1 MTADATRAVAS
12 HDAARA
18 AAVIAERTGVDRH
31 DVAVVL
37 GSGWGP
43 AADALGNPT
52 AQIPMADVPGFLPPG
67 ADGHRGQLLSVPLRH
82 HRVLVLVGRIHAYEG
97 HELAAVVHPV
107 RTACAAGAAR
117 ASARA

>member
-1 MTADATRAVAS
+1 MTADATRAVAG

-82 HRVLVLVGRIHAYEG
+82 HRVLVLVGR
-97 HELAAVVHPV
+97 
-107 RTACAAGAAR
+107 RSGAALVP
-117 ASARA
+117 

>member
-1 MTADATRAVAS
+1 MIGDPARATAS

-43 AADALGNPT
+43 AAHALGNPT
-52 AQIPMADVPGFLPPG
+52 AQLPMADVPGFLPPG
-67 ADGHRGQLLSVPLRH
+67 ADGHRGHSRLP
-82 HRVLVLVGRIHAYEG
+82 
-97 HELAAVVHPV
+97 P
-107 RTACAAGAAR
+107 
-117 ASARA
+117 